1 MLCAEIF
8 IALKNKL
15 ESPSTWAAIS
25 GISEWNTQF
34 PGMED
39 YQVLGLEDSASVTPE
54 ELNDWEPKL
63 ERFWSY
69 LKACPCNP
77 SEEPLEE
84 VPGLLSGLPLEGLS
98 ESLSEPP
105 PRSLWASPGNP
116 VISSPILKAQMSEQ
130 MSEMSLKAPPKIEE
144 WPLDIPTTVMIT
156 GQPPPESSSSA
167 PNPVVTNCGKELD
180 LLLDSKPSPFERC
193 SPRYHLSQSPDW
205 YRRDITPRNPLYYL
219 TPFPVQSSST
229 APIPQWQYFAHFPI
243 ISKSSGEYEEAGKRL
258 QGEIGACERAFGK
271 DHLRTLTAM
280 VNLASIYKGKKQWKE
295 AEELLLQV
303 IQTRKR
309 VLGVEHSDTL
319 SSIANLQS
327 TYKTWGL
334 LEGTWNLEVM
344 THLLDRREDTTQII
358 EQEVVE
364 IAGLFRREVM
374 TLLLERRG
382 DEVRITEEVVK
393 AAAGNY
399 GNGKEVMTLLL
410 EKRGADVQITEDV
423 LEAVVGNSHSGKQ
436 VLALVRNR
444 RGAEVKITE
453 KVLNAAATSVV
464 KATLH
469 FIEEKLGV
477 NLDPLLVYQLFHS
490 ARTGNA
496 KEASL
501 SLEHGVG
508 SNLKDIFN
516 KSPLWYSASNGH
528 VDIVRLLLGRPEAI
542 LNSRDSIS
550 GFTALFT
557 AARGGHQNIAELL
570 LEAGANPNILGNDGR
585 TLLEIA
591 KSEGLRKIVKRL
603 TSLN

>member
-105 PRSLWASPGNP
+105 PRSLWATPGNP

-229 APIPQWQYFAHFPI
+229 APIPQWQGCDNSTPVSGVSYEPI
-243 ISKSSGEYEEAGKRL
+243 
-258 QGEIGACERAFGK
+258 
-271 DHLRTLTAM
+271 
-280 VNLASIYKGKKQWKE
+280 V
-295 AEELLLQV
+295 
-303 IQTRKR
+303 
-309 VLGVEHSDTL
+309 L
-319 SSIANLQS
+319 SSIYGAKIESRSVGVVATVATKQRQPPRQS
-327 TYKTWGL
+327 TESTK
-334 LEGTWNLEVM
+334 
-344 THLLDRREDTTQII
+344 DR
-358 EQEVVE
+358 
-364 IAGLFRREVM
+364 
-374 TLLLERRG
+374 
-382 DEVRITEEVVK
+382 
-393 AAAGNY
+393 N
-399 GNGKEVMTLLL
+399 
-410 EKRGADVQITEDV
+410 
-423 LEAVVGNSHSGKQ
+423 
-436 VLALVRNR
+436 
-444 RGAEVKITE
+444 
-453 KVLNAAATSVV
+453 
-464 KATLH
+464 
-469 FIEEKLGV
+469 
-477 NLDPLLVYQLFHS
+477 QLP
-490 ARTGNA
+490 
-496 KEASL
+496 
-501 SLEHGVG
+501 
-508 SNLKDIFN
+508 I
-516 KSPLWYSASNGH
+516 
-528 VDIVRLLLGRPEAI
+528 
-542 LNSRDSIS
+542 
-550 GFTALFT
+550 
-557 AARGGHQNIAELL
+557 
-570 LEAGANPNILGNDGR
+570 
-585 TLLEIA
+585 
-591 KSEGLRKIVKRL
+591 
-603 TSLN
+603 